1 MLKKNNKKQKH
12 PDDTAGPIE
21 IRFES
26 HVELRSWDRNA
37 GRGGGGCCGCQQS
50 ATLFDRWTRELPASI
65 ELKAHGHV
73 TSGLALTQLKRGR
86 RLGRISPHA
95 SLSLPFL
102 FPSAISAHDW
112 CFLRDVLCV
121 HHGAFSPGRSDNK
134 QDQRR
139 KEGLT
144 PPHRFS
150 P

>member
-1 MLKKNNKKQKH
+1 MSSRDH
-12 PDDTAGPIE
+12 GTGAAGT
-21 IRFES
+21 
-26 HVELRSWDRNA
+26 
-37 GRGGGGCCGCQQS
+37 GGFCGCQQS

-102 FPSAISAHDW
+102 FHSAVSAHDS
-112 CFLRDVLCV
+112 CCLRNVLSV
-121 HHGAFSPGRSDNK
+121 DHGAFSPVTSHNK

-144 PPHRFS
+144 PHPHTLFFS
-150 P
+150 LIFNLCSYPRAPMLELMTHTTEARP